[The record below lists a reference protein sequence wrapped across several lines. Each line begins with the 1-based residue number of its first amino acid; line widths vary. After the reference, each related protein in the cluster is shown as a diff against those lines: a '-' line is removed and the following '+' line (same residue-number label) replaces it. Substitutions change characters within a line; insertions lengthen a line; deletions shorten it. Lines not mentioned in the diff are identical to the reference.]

1 MDRLTSPAT
10 SAGGLGTRAAR
21 WAFLFVLACGALQGL
36 ADGTLAEAPLMWAAT
51 LAVAGVGVLALTTP
65 GAQHLSPALACGTV
79 ATAGLVAVA
88 ALWSAPEVRDL
99 WALDFAAYLAT
110 FLIVRGNVVAGA
122 IGSTLVPALAAVWAW
137 PREPSPQEWA
147 LLLGIPIGCVFAASA
162 WRLVLR
168 WIVRRQRMHRSN
180 TARAA
185 ERAEADAE
193 ALAATRAELRQIS
206 AQVIPLLE
214 RIVRGEPV
222 DDAMRAALA
231 FTEAGIRDR
240 IRAPQLNHPELVA
253 TIGSL
258 RRRSVE
264 VVLLGE
270 PGAGPPR
277 ASHALVAAIKAAIA
291 PVSTGRVTIR
301 TLPAGRAA
309 AVSVVIADADAAT
322 HLQFASN
329 GTLLV
334 RS

>member
-1 MDRLTSPAT
+1 VDRLTSLAT

-36 ADGTLAEAPLMWAAT
+36 ADRSLLEAPLLWSAA
-51 LAVAGVGVLALTTP
+51 LAVAGAGALALTTP
-65 GAQHLSPALACGTV
+65 GARHLSPALAAGTV
-79 ATAGLVAVA
+79 ASAGVVAVV
-88 ALWSAPEVRDL
+88 ALWSAPEVRNL

-122 IGSTLVPALAAVWAW
+122 FGSVLVPALGAAWAW
-137 PREPSPQEWA
+137 PHQPSSQEWA
-147 LLLGIPIGCVFAASA
+147 LLLGIPIGCIFAASA

-168 WIVRRQRMHRSN
+168 WIVRQQRLHRSN
-180 TARAA
+180 SARAA

-193 ALAATRAELRQIS
+193 ALAATRGELEQIG

-214 RIVRGEPV
+214 RLARGEPV
-222 DDAMRAALA
+222 DEAMRAALA

-240 IRAPQLNHPELVA
+240 IRTPQLNHPELVA
-253 TIGSL
+253 TIEAL

-270 PGAGPPR
+270 PGAGSPQVPD
-277 ASHALVAAIKAAIA
+277 ALAAAIRTAIA
-291 PVSTGRVTIR
+291 PVRSGRVTVR
-301 TLPAGRAA
+301 SLPAGRTA
-309 AVSVVIADADAAT
+309 AVSVVIADADSAT
-322 HLQFASN
+322 HLQFAPS
-329 GTLLV
+329 GALLV

>member
-1 MDRLTSPAT
+1 
-10 SAGGLGTRAAR
+10 
-21 WAFLFVLACGALQGL
+21 
-36 ADGTLAEAPLMWAAT
+36 
-51 LAVAGVGVLALTTP
+51 
-65 GAQHLSPALACGTV
+65 
-79 ATAGLVAVA
+79 
-88 ALWSAPEVRDL
+88 VRDL

-122 IGSTLVPALAAVWAW
+122 IGSVLVLALAAVWAW
-137 PREPSPQEWA
+137 PRQPSPQEWA
-147 LLLGIPIGCVFAASA
+147 VLLGIPIGCVFAASA

-168 WIVRRQRMHRSN
+168 WIVRQQRMHRSN

-214 RIVRGEPV
+214 RIVRAEPV

-270 PGAGPPR
+270 PGAGPPQ

-329 GTLLV
+329 GMLLA